1 VPGNIVAEPA
11 PTSTAPVVF
20 DRPAALRVQAVVLYV
35 ERMIRG
41 GQPLPDRADRSNM
54 VAGRL
59 AFTGSG
65 GIPSRS
71 GTTAGSATVTE
82 VYLSGTTLTT
92 MTNTFT
98 AINMST
104 RNVGANI
111 YIGVTWRA
119 GAWHCDWEDC

>member
-1 VPGNIVAEPA
+1 MPGNIVAEPA

-20 DRPAALRVQAVVLYV
+20 DRPAALRVQAAVLYV

-41 GQPLPDRADRSNM
+41 GKPLPDLADRANR

-59 AFTGSG
+59 AFTGAG
-65 GIPSRS
+65 GIPARS
-71 GTTAGSATVTE
+71 GTTAGTATVTE
-82 VYLSGTTLTT
+82 VYLTGTTLSTT
-92 MTNTFT
+92 ANTFT
-98 AINMST
+98 AINMSAQA
-104 RNVGANI
+104 VGASR